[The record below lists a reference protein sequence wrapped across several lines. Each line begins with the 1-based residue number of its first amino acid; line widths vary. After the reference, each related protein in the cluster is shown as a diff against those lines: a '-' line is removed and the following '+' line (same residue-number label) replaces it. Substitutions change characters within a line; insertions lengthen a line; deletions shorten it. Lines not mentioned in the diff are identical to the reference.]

1 MTDNNDLKG
10 LGGWLILVGIG
21 VVVGPFR
28 LAAELVPLYYGIF
41 TDGSF
46 EILTTQG
53 SEAYHVM
60 WGPLIVFETIFNLLV
75 ILASCYLIYLYFS
88 KSYLFPK
95 LYISIVIFSLVFIPF
110 DAWLATFV
118 LPDEPM
124 FDPATSKEL
133 ARTLFMAVVWVPYM
147 LISKRV
153 KATFVEH
160 MPNKSSQQD
169 ACESGT
175 SA

>member
-1 MTDNNDLKG
+1 MTDNELKG

-21 VVVGPFR
+21 VVIGPFR
-28 LAAELVPLYYGIF
+28 LVAEFVPLYYGIF

-46 EILTTQG
+46 QLLTTSG
-53 SEAYHVM
+53 SEFYHPM
-60 WGPLIVFETIFNLLV
+60 WWPLLVFETIFNSLM

-88 KSYLFPK
+88 KSYIFPK
-95 LYISIVIFSLVFIPF
+95 LYIAIVLLSLVFIPL
-110 DAWLATFV
+110 DAWLASFV

-124 FDPATSKEL
+124 FDPATTKEL
-133 ARTLFMAVVWVPYM
+133 ARTFFTAVVWVPYM

-153 KATFVEH
+153 KATFVEN

-169 ACESGT
+169 ASEAGASV
-175 SA
+175 